1 MTYPA
6 RVLSRSGEV
15 QGKGFLI
22 RFLLGLAGSLA
33 AISLLVGWAIPDH
46 EHPARLLGAG
56 PEQGSWASP
65 AELDWL
71 KRLGAWNREMLV
83 GLQSG
88 RCPNLA
94 TNVGAPPTRRLEPAF
109 IAFRRAC
116 SRLRSD
122 PRGAAVSTFVRA
134 DELVP
139 PGEHR
144 DLPVI
149 AGLSVESRIE
159 PRFGAIASMLAGKH
173 VEVRCWSSADWP
185 LLMREESTYTHG
197 KLNSGTLGF
206 AGIGGKR
213 INLAPAI
220 CDGLVDLAHPGARPT
235 DESTRLRLASALVT
249 LAHEPQHSRGIATE
263 AVAECNAIQ
272 LAPET
277 AAELGIDGAY
287 AASLVQTYWRH
298 YGDELRQ
305 YRSSDCRKGGA
316 LDLHRADSIWP

>member
-1 MTYPA
+1 
-6 RVLSRSGEV
+6 VVSRCGEV

-33 AISLLVGWAIPDH
+33 ALSLLVGWTISSH
-46 EHPARLLGAG
+46 EQATRVLAAGA
-56 PEQGSWASP
+56 EHGSWASP

-71 KRLGAWNREMLV
+71 KRLGAWNKELLV

-88 RCPNLA
+88 RCPNLT
-94 TNVGAPPTRRLEPAF
+94 TNVGVPPTRRLERAF
-109 IAFRRAC
+109 AAFRRAC
-116 SRLRSD
+116 SRLRHD
-122 PRGAAVSTFVRA
+122 QTGAAVSTFVRA

-149 AGLSVESRIE
+149 AGLSAESRVE
-159 PRFGAIASMLAGKH
+159 PRFGGIASKLAGKP
-173 VEVRCWSSADWP
+173 VEVRCWSSSDWP
-185 LLMREESTYTHG
+185 RLMREESTYTHG
-197 KLNSGTLGF
+197 KLGSATLGF

-220 CDGLVDLAHPGARPT
+220 CDGLVDLADRGARPV
-235 DESTRLRLASALVT
+235 DESTQLRLASALVT
-249 LAHEPQHSRGIATE
+249 LAHEPQHSKGIAAE
-263 AVAECNAIQ
+263 AVAECNAIE
-272 LAPET
+272 LAPEA
-277 AAELGIDGAY
+277 AAELGVSREY

-298 YGDELRQ
+298 YGDELPQ
-305 YRSSDCRKGGA
+305 YQSSGCRKGGA